1 MMLVKCSDVCLR
13 SKWYPCDIEAAGFVT
28 SDLHKNG
35 LLSDI
40 MQVYSSY
47 YSMDQA
53 LLSTRIYF
61 YGSAS
66 YTFQEED
73 GDYQEIKIR
82 VGDMVEIALVDNES
96 GFANIKAILK
106 HHGNDEQDYIFIY
119 VAWFEDLLRQDEL
132 ISCPIYRLQKDF
144 SHTYYRIHPIST
156 VKPKSEVLFVHHC
169 DSRCTADNHE
179 LSNYEYLQNNFL
191 FSAI

>member
-1 MMLVKCSDVCLR
+1 MMLVKCSDVCLQ

-73 GDYQEIKIR
+73 GDY
-82 VGDMVEIALVDNES
+82 
-96 GFANIKAILK
+96 
-106 HHGNDEQDYIFIY
+106 
-119 VAWFEDLLRQDEL
+119 
-132 ISCPIYRLQKDF
+132 
-144 SHTYYRIHPIST
+144 
-156 VKPKSEVLFVHHC
+156 
-169 DSRCTADNHE
+169 
-179 LSNYEYLQNNFL
+179 
-191 FSAI
+191 